1 MGEIGGEGIDGSHL
15 GEHVPFLV
23 DNVGCGVYDRGWR
36 MSCMKRTRLRRYD
49 PSDPMYRVNL
59 MVPGS
64 LYRKM
69 KRLRWVNWSAAATE
83 GIARVLRIHEK

>member
-1 MGEIGGEGIDGSHL
+1 
-15 GEHVPFLV
+15 
-23 DNVGCGVYDRGWR
+23 
-36 MSCMKRTRLRRYD
+36 MKRTRLRRYD
-49 PSDPMYRVNL
+49 PRDPMYRVNL